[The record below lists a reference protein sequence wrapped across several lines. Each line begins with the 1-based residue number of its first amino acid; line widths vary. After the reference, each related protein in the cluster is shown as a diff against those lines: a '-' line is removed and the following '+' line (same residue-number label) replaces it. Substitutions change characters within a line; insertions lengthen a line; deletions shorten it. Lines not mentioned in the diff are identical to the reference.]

1 MGAVLILAREG
12 FPDQVT
18 SGQAPGGR
26 QRMSGAGIWEGRV
39 SGRGSGRCKGPEVRG
54 SLASS
59 RNGTEASVV
68 GANGGDEN
76 RGTGE
81 GYQIRLWA
89 IEKTLD

>member
-1 MGAVLILAREG
+1 MAVVGAVLILAREG

-18 SGQAPGGR
+18 SGQAPSGR
-26 QRMSGAGIWEGRV
+26 ERMSGAGIWEGRV
-39 SGRGSGRCKGPEVRG
+39 SGRGRGRCKGPEVRG

-59 RNGTEASVV
+59 RNGREASVV

-81 GYQIRLWA
+81 GYQIRL
-89 IEKTLD
+89 